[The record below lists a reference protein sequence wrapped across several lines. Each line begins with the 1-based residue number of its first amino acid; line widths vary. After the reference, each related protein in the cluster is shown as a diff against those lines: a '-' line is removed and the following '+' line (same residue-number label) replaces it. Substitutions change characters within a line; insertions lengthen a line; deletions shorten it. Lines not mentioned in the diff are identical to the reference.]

1 MDSNIIPDNLQHPE
15 RFWVDYVIEA
25 TSKDHA
31 SQIAREIC
39 LEQTVELPGTTQA
52 VRSVEAYTVGT
63 LERIEFLGTGD
74 ELPQFLN
81 VLFGNTSLKRGV
93 AVEDVTLSRHLMQNS
108 NMFPGPKFGIAGIRK
123 LLGVPQAPLL
133 ATALKPMG
141 RSSEDFASM
150 AYQLAKGGIDIIKD
164 DHGLSNQKWA
174 PFEQRVALCCDAV
187 QRANRETGRNCL
199 YAPCLNAPSDQI
211 ISRAYFSKDCGA
223 GAVMLLPG
231 ISGFD
236 AVRQLAADPASI
248 YPSSSILPCWRVVQS
263 SSHRRRGS
271 CNSQEGGE
279 TDEEDHPRGLSHKF
293 LFGLLPRL
301 CGGDIV
307 IFCNSG
313 GRFEPIFPSP
323 AGGMKLDRVKEMRKT
338 FGDDT
343 VFLIGGNLLEQGPDL
358 EADARFFLRAA
369 RRDRQYCLP
378 RELSH
383 TMSST
388 INEEELTN
396 SKYVTQR
403 SSDAFESDAGIPSV
417 AFVERVAS
425 NIRRRVLKAIPGSPG
440 PGIRSVTGESFN
452 GDPAD
457 LKLDRLIFSPVHYAV
472 VLYSLLVEIGRLD
485 EKAFDD
491 YNVDGST
498 VELIGAE
505 HSPGHAVTAGSLA
518 QALSQAAGIG
528 YARKLKNAT
537 GRVAVYMSDGE
548 FQEGQTWE
556 AVQAMVNL
564 KINLVA
570 VVDVNGQQCDGEM
583 KQVCNVGDLA
593 RKLRAFGA
601 EVHQVNGH
609 NVSEIEMAVRHRS
622 ELPSFVLCNTNPCQ
636 GIPLMKARAP
646 KLHYVR
652 FKDTAEKRQF
662 EHVLASM
669 NHKVCN
675 SGGNSGDIISTGVT
689 NNVLK
694 FQSVAE
700 RKPSAAE
707 TSRGEFSKVATKVDV
722 VNRPHRAHLLEWMK
736 LHPTAIVVT
745 ADLTSSCEADLIRD
759 KLPQQYLSLGMAEQN
774 MMSFCGG
781 LARENFTPWIHT
793 FGVFCTRRP
802 FDQLA
807 MSIGVPNLNVKILGF
822 LPGLTTPGGVTHQA
836 IDDVALSTA
845 EVLAEHAVGKRLIR
859 LGVPNCYTHGA
870 SRNYLVSEYGFDK
883 YSLIK
888 AIEELCHKKLIIVD
902 QEDAMGQT
910 RVAVKE
916 LPVTHRE
923 GHVFKHSAS
932 RQSILT
938 TFCTPTQLQCLND
951 PTPTDAATG
960 LATKIMFIDFTQQLT
975 DNGDSPLKTES
986 DGNKFCIFLWKM
998 LDASESGSIGGDAC
1012 RFFDA
1017 LYAAYQDIMKLN
1029 STATKFEH
1037 LLGWT
1042 IAKEYGEYAENYTF
1056 NFIYKPRPKK
1066 AAPAPVEVA
1075 AAAVGKASPPS
1086 PSPTSVAH
1094 APGVQQGGTGQPKVD
1109 EDDDDDEPKP
1119 WEMEGWVPRTKNG
1132 KQKSPNV
1139 IRGELQR
1146 YIDKCKADGTM
1157 TQTKII
1163 ETMGVNNNTYRRFMN
1178 PKTYKDQWSALQ
1190 NGTYSSAARLLEEV
1204 KYSEAK
1210 AKKSAGSSAKRKAAT
1225 STTGEVAPAS
1235 KKSKKDQATELIN
1248 RISAVEGV
1256 SDGSAI
1262 YDSCPVVVAKI
1273 KEFLQRDGITKAMLL
1288 KALGDINSN
1297 SLNRFLSGKQQDQCG
1312 NVTYQ
1317 KAYVFFEKLRIMEG
1331 KAKSTKRLSNEEQ
1344 NPQGFSTTKARA
1356 GRWIK
1361 VLY

>member
-1 MDSNIIPDNLQHPE
+1 M
-15 RFWVDYVIEA
+15 
-25 TSKDHA
+25 
-31 SQIAREIC
+31 
-39 LEQTVELPGTTQA
+39 
-52 VRSVEAYTVGT
+52 
-63 LERIEFLGTGD
+63 LGGW
-74 ELPQFLN
+74 L
-81 VLFGNTSLKRGV
+81 
-93 AVEDVTLSRHLMQNS
+93 
-108 NMFPGPKFGIAGIRK
+108 
-123 LLGVPQAPLL
+123 
-133 ATALKPMG
+133 
-141 RSSEDFASM
+141 
-150 AYQLAKGGIDIIKD
+150 
-164 DHGLSNQKWA
+164 
-174 PFEQRVALCCDAV
+174 
-187 QRANRETGRNCL
+187 
-199 YAPCLNAPSDQI
+199 
-211 ISRAYFSKDCGA
+211 
-223 GAVMLLPG
+223 
-231 ISGFD
+231 
-236 AVRQLAADPASI
+236 
-248 YPSSSILPCWRVVQS
+248 QS
-263 SSHRRRGS
+263 SSQRRRGS

-279 TDEEDHPRGLSHKF
+279 TEDEEDHPRGLSHKF

-313 GRFEPIFPSP
+313 GRFSFSLEECQTVAEGCHRPLGRFEPIFPSP

-403 SSDAFESDAGIPSV
+403 SSDAVESDAGIPSV

-425 NIRRRVLKAIPGSPG
+425 NIRRRVLKYTLSNNGGYLSQACSSAETLATLYLRALKLGPSIAPPVPGPFQGSPG

-609 NVSEIEMAVRHRS
+609 NVSEIEMAVRHKS

-675 SGGNSGDIISTGVT
+675 SGGNSGDIIRTGVT

-836 IDDVALSTA
+836 IDDVALCRSIPNIRVLECGDATEVLSVLDVAEEIQGPVYIRMLRGEVPRLFPTYSPMRFGTVRVLSEGKDVCLVTSGICTEEAIKAREMITTSGVQIRHLHLSTIVPFPVNVILDAATSCKYGVITMENHLINGGVGSATA

-859 LGVPNCYTHGA
+859 LGVPNCYAHGA

-916 LPVTHRE
+916 
-923 GHVFKHSAS
+923 
-932 RQSILT
+932 
-938 TFCTPTQLQCLND
+938 
-951 PTPTDAATG
+951 
-960 LATKIMFIDFTQQLT
+960 
-975 DNGDSPLKTES
+975 
-986 DGNKFCIFLWKM
+986 
-998 LDASESGSIGGDAC
+998 
-1012 RFFDA
+1012 
-1017 LYAAYQDIMKLN
+1017 
-1029 STATKFEH
+1029 
-1037 LLGWT
+1037 
-1042 IAKEYGEYAENYTF
+1042 
-1056 NFIYKPRPKK
+1056 
-1066 AAPAPVEVA
+1066 APV
-1075 AAAVGKASPPS
+1075 
-1086 PSPTSVAH
+1086 SVER
-1094 APGVQQGGTGQPKVD
+1094 P
-1109 EDDDDDEPKP
+1109 ED
-1119 WEMEGWVPRTKNG
+1119 
-1132 KQKSPNV
+1132 
-1139 IRGELQR
+1139 L
-1146 YIDKCKADGTM
+1146 
-1157 TQTKII
+1157 
-1163 ETMGVNNNTYRRFMN
+1163 
-1178 PKTYKDQWSALQ
+1178 
-1190 NGTYSSAARLLEEV
+1190 
-1204 KYSEAK
+1204 
-1210 AKKSAGSSAKRKAAT
+1210 
-1225 STTGEVAPAS
+1225 
-1235 KKSKKDQATELIN
+1235 
-1248 RISAVEGV
+1248 
-1256 SDGSAI
+1256 
-1262 YDSCPVVVAKI
+1262 
-1273 KEFLQRDGITKAMLL
+1273 
-1288 KALGDINSN
+1288 
-1297 SLNRFLSGKQQDQCG
+1297 
-1312 NVTYQ
+1312 
-1317 KAYVFFEKLRIMEG
+1317 
-1331 KAKSTKRLSNEEQ
+1331 
-1344 NPQGFSTTKARA
+1344 
-1356 GRWIK
+1356 
-1361 VLY
+1361 